1 MKFVFPESINIS
13 KWNGEDARNHNGIS
27 GTHTAIMYLAEGL
40 ASLGHEVYIVGIFNN
55 LIETTYL
62 NVNYIN
68 YDNFNHDSCDFIITT
83 YYLKDLNI
91 LDKIRSFN
99 KIIILFNNDLC
110 FYDRLFTIDKN
121 KIILAYLNNFGKI
134 NIENLQ
140 PFLKQY
146 KSILLPNSFNI
157 NDIKDVN
164 ISEKENSFVFFACM
178 NRGFKLACEVYK
190 KINNF
195 NFYSSTYPN
204 KNLNKNLNNNI
215 ANTSKN
221 EIFKYLVKSK
231 YFVYPLIN
239 LDNNCIHYDTFAYVV
254 LEALLHGVIVI
265 APKMKVYEEIY
276 GDAVCYINTDGII
289 PTEDLLYWKKINYN
303 FGYPLIDKYVEKIQM
318 LENDEELRN
327 SYIQKGLALKD
338 KYSNKIIANNLIN
351 LINNKYNNYG
361 TKNILTIFSGR
372 KANVEV
378 LIKYLKKALELK
390 ILDEVHFWNNTRNT
404 SDEQYIQSIS
414 NLKRT
419 SSNNSRN
426 YIEIFTPIINNTFNF
441 NVTASNN
448 IHIKIVDNSQN
459 TEGDNIEIVLGLV
472 SGFIHPPPP
481 PSSNKRRIA
490 LLVRGAQQRSGKQEV
505 SSVPLVSNVVPSI
518 LEYKTIVRK
527 NNVEVYSLSEN
538 ILDNFENNIK
548 VSIQNNFLVVY
559 KNDEVIINLELSEL
573 FTINQ
578 IYIKTGNNSVGD
590 INYNTVKNKGF
601 YFMDTCE
608 KSWKNY
614 YNYYNNEKYNEDI
627 IIKCD
632 DDIVFID
639 INKLPNFIKFIRDND
654 YDLVFANTIN
664 NGVSA
669 YYQQNKFD
677 LVPKSL
683 MDLEYPTGGLCGSLW
698 ESGKKAETLHNY
710 FIDNYLTFLNYDY
723 NNEIIPIPTRF
734 SINFFGY
741 KGKNWHKISDCYVDD
756 ETNLTINYVKE
767 RNFNNVLYSD
777 FYVSHLSFFK
787 QVETNIN
794 SGDLIDKYHKLYD
807 SIYV

>member
-195 NFYSSTYPN
+195 NFYSSTYPI

-481 PSSNKRRIA
+481 PPSINKRRIA

-548 VSIQNNFLVVY
+548 FSIQNNFLLVY
-559 KNDEVIINLELSEL
+559 KKDEVIP
-573 FTINQ
+573 
-578 IYIKTGNNSVGD
+578 
-590 INYNTVKNKGF
+590 
-601 YFMDTCE
+601 
-608 KSWKNY
+608 WK
-614 YNYYNNEKYNEDI
+614 
-627 IIKCD
+627 
-632 DDIVFID
+632 
-639 INKLPNFIKFIRDND
+639 
-654 YDLVFANTIN
+654 
-664 NGVSA
+664 
-669 YYQQNKFD
+669 
-677 LVPKSL
+677 
-683 MDLEYPTGGLCGSLW
+683 
-698 ESGKKAETLHNY
+698 
-710 FIDNYLTFLNYDY
+710 
-723 NNEIIPIPTRF
+723 
-734 SINFFGY
+734 
-741 KGKNWHKISDCYVDD
+741 
-756 ETNLTINYVKE
+756 
-767 RNFNNVLYSD
+767 
-777 FYVSHLSFFK
+777 
-787 QVETNIN
+787 
-794 SGDLIDKYHKLYD
+794 
-807 SIYV
+807 